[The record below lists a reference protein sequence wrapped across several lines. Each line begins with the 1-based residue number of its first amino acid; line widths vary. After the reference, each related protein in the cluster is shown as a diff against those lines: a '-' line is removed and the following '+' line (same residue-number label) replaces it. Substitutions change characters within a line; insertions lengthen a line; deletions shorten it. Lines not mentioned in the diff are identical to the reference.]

1 MKGYAVVT
9 IEVLFEALGEER
21 FNNLLSDFSCP
32 DNQDVLFFLQKH
44 APQTSRVG
52 FSQTHIVLAQYRGE
66 PVIAGYYTLTQ
77 KALVVKDQAKLSN
90 NLKRRLNK
98 FARTNH
104 ELGQREIIA
113 PLIAQL
119 GKNATYKHAKLI
131 TGDDLLELA
140 IDAVREMIRIA
151 GGRAV
156 YLECEDNAFLIDFY
170 KRNGFQVF
178 GERALDADER
188 HLIPGEKLLQMIR
201 FFRSSDLKSSGLSI
215 TLDELM
221 AQQ

>member
-9 IEVLFEALGEER
+9 IEVLFQALGEER
-21 FNNLLSDFSCP
+21 FNSLLSDFSCP
-32 DNQDVLFFLQKH
+32 NNQDVLAFFQLHALQ
-44 APQTSRVG
+44 ASRVG
-52 FSQTHIVLAQYRGE
+52 FSQTHVVLAGYQGK

-77 KALVVKDQAKLSN
+77 KALVIKERANLSKSLN
-90 NLKRRLNK
+90 KRLNA
-98 FARTNH
+98 FARTNK
-104 ELGQREIIA
+104 ELGQKEIIA

-119 GKNATYKHAKLI
+119 GKNATYQQAKLI
-131 TGDDLLELA
+131 SGDDLLELA
-140 IDAVREMIRIA
+140 IDEVRKMLRIA

-188 HLIPGEKLLQMIR
+188 HLIPGVRLLQMIR
-201 FFRSSDLKSSGLSI
+201 VFRSSDLNLSGLSI
-215 TLDELM
+215 TLEELM
-221 AQQ
+221 AQ